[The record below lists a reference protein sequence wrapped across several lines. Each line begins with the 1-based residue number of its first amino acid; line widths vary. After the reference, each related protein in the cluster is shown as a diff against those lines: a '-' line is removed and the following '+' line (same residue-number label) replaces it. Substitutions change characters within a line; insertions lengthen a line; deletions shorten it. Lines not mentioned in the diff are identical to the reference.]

1 MGGNSNTKVFDNED
15 EAVKYLEEQH
25 KAAAAAWMSLMAVEI
40 IYNHNTNKYE
50 YKSYYEA

>member
-1 MGGNSNTKVFDNED
+1 MGGNSNTKVFDDED

-25 KAAAAAWMSLMAVEI
+25 RAAAGAGMSLRAVEI
-40 IYNHNTNKYE
+40 VYNHNTNKYE